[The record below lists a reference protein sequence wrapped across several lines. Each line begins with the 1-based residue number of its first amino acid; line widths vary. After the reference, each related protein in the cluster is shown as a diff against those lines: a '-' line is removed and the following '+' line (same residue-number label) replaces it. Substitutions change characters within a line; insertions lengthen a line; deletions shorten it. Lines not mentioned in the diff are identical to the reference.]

1 MAKKKE
7 NIQKKIA
14 EENAKN
20 LKALKAEE
28 SLQTNISAILS
39 KRVQGQKKLNQ
50 SQKDLLTDIQG
61 ETDLANKLT
70 KIQNAKKAILLK
82 QAKTGKDI
90 GKALLAQLD
99 DLDEIVR
106 LEGKRQESADHYQEL
121 LDDRKKTLNN
131 ILGLNDEISK
141 AVARGGVAALAMN
154 KAFENVGTSL
164 TAHVDTM
171 KQMVTS
177 QGFSVKEAMA
187 LKGSV
192 DMASMSLTGMLYGSD
207 ALASSAT
214 AIADKFGNVNA
225 ATSEMIKGVTEVASL
240 TGDAASATDLVVAFQ
255 DAGVEAG
262 DVSDHIKTIAEKH
275 GVNAK
280 KMLEGMTSQTHRLKS
295 ASKEQLDSI
304 LEQNAA
310 LIKQGTNMDNLNA
323 SADSMLDIESSLKAA
338 AKARVML
345 GRDVNDSAVRAA
357 AIEMKS
363 ATSED
368 ERAAARE
375 KMSQAILD
383 GVGGQEEFNKLTD
396 VQLDALSATYGMTKD
411 QLTTQMANKKVQDEL
426 TAKYGDS
433 ADTVQ
438 ALQGAFAS
446 ATSGAGT
453 LAIEFGKVY
462 LKALAFKLISGE
474 GVGGATKMFGG
485 LTKVLG
491 LNKIATVAST
501 VATGIYNGVIAAK
514 NMVVGAGI
522 ALMNSSF
529 VVKTKDFILDKA
541 SAAQALVV
549 NGYLAAR
556 NVIMNTTLGRYI
568 ALGAAKLV
576 DTARTLLG
584 IGATVGQTTANVG
597 LAASQTTLGTTGA
610 AAGGGMAAA
619 GAGLGAF
626 GAAAAPAIPII
637 LAIGAALLLASPAI
651 YAFSLVIQALA
662 PIITG
667 IATVMGN
674 VLMKAI
680 DKLPEIITA
689 VADGFVTMLGAL
701 TPEAIGGL
709 LLLGP
714 ALLMASVGMIAF
726 SAAMLVGGLGSF
738 FGGGIIDDITEL
750 AMIGPQLAI
759 AGEGLASITT
769 NLSEVSGVIETLS
782 ASLSTMG
789 SVTTPLFAVAAG
801 LYSIAG
807 GLVSVAGAGLLS
819 SPIIGGLI
827 GLAAVAPALQS
838 LGDFFGVGDE
848 SSEPST
854 DGDSSLITEIK
865 ALGKELIGMRG
876 DIQSQPILINVDGK
890 VVSKISR
897 VQSRQ
902 VSSKNGFGG

>member
-1 MAKKKE
+1 MASEKKIKDQQRFNESVKEELKLREKERGLLNSLISLAKIKGKISNDAKITQQNLAASLTQTVQLESESEKVNARIEAVQRAKLELIEEAEEKGEAINAHLINQLDQTE
-7 NIQKKIA
+7 NI
-14 EENAKN
+14 
-20 LKALKAEE
+20 LKANRERA
-28 SLQTNISAILS
+28 AI
-39 KRVQGQKKLNQ
+39 N
-50 SQKDLLTDIQG
+50 D
-61 ETDLANKLT
+61 
-70 KIQNAKKAILLK
+70 
-82 QAKTGKDI
+82 
-90 GKALLAQLD
+90 
-99 DLDEIVR
+99 
-106 LEGKRQESADHYQEL
+106 EL
-121 LDDRKKTLNN
+121 LSTTKN
-131 ILGLNDEISK
+131 ILRLDSELERAIAK
-141 AVARGGVAALAMN
+141 GGVAALAMN
-154 KAFENVGTSL
+154 KAFTNVGTSL
-164 TAHVDTM
+164 TAHVDTL
-171 KQMVTS
+171 KQMVTQ
-177 QGFSVKEAMA
+177 QGLSVKEAFA
-187 LKGSV
+187 LKGNI
-192 DMASMSLTGMLYGSD
+192 DQASMSLTGMLYGSD

-295 ASKEQLDSI
+295 ASKEQLDTI
-304 LEQNAA
+304 LSTNAA
-310 LIKQGTNMDNLNA
+310 LIKQGTNMDNINA
-323 SADSMLDIESSLKAA
+323 TADSMLDIESSLRAS

-357 AIEMKS
+357 ALELKS
-363 ATSED
+363 AGTD
-368 ERAAARE
+368 DARQAAAE
-375 KMSQAILD
+375 KMQQAILD
-383 GVGGQEEFNKLTD
+383 GVGGQEKFNKLTD
-396 VQLDALSATYGMTKD
+396 TQLDSLSSAYGMTTD
-411 QLTTQMANKKVQDEL
+411 NLSTMMSQKKVQDEL

-438 ALQGAFAS
+438 ALQGAFKS

-462 LKALAFKLISGE
+462 LKALAFKLISGD
-474 GVGGATKMFGG
+474 GIGGATKMFGG

-514 NMVVGAGI
+514 NMVVGASI

-576 DTARTLLG
+576 DIARGWLSVGSTA
-584 IGATVGQTTANVG
+584 AQTTANFG
-597 LAASQTTLGTTGA
+597 LAGSQQLLGTTGA
-610 AAGGGMAAA
+610 SAGGGMAAA
-619 GAGLGAF
+619 GTGLGAF
-626 GAAAAPAIPII
+626 GTAAVGAIPII
-637 LAIGAALLLASPAI
+637 LAIGAALLMASPAI
-651 YAFSLVIQALA
+651 NAFSKVIEALA

-680 DKLPEIITA
+680 DKLPLIITA
-689 VADGFVTMLGAL
+689 VADGLVNMMNAVTIENVGAM
-701 TPEAIGGL
+701 

-714 ALLMASVGMIAF
+714 ALM
-726 SAAMLVGGLGSF
+726 
-738 FGGGIIDDITEL
+738 
-750 AMIGPQLAI
+750 
-759 AGEGLASITT
+759 
-769 NLSEVSGVIETLS
+769 GV
-782 ASLSTMG
+782 A
-789 SVTTPLFAVAAG
+789 
-801 LYSIAG
+801 
-807 GLVSVAGAGLLS
+807 
-819 SPIIGGLI
+819 I
-827 GLAAVAPALQS
+827 GLAAIGYMGIPGLLALTGLGAITVLLAPTLMGIADS
-838 LGDFFGVGDE
+838 IGDMMGGDSDE
-848 SSEPST
+848 SDTEDGNSE
-854 DGDSSLITEIK
+854 LITEIK

-902 VSSKNGFGG
+902 VSSKSGFGG

>member
-1 MAKKKE
+1 MASEKKIKDQQRFNESVKEELKLRERERGILNSLVSLAKVKGKISNDAKITQQNLAASLTETVQLESESEKVNARIEAVQRAKLELIEEAEEKGEAINAHLINQLDQTE
-7 NIQKKIA
+7 NI
-14 EENAKN
+14 
-20 LKALKAEE
+20 LKANRERA
-28 SLQTNISAILS
+28 AI
-39 KRVQGQKKLNQ
+39 N
-50 SQKDLLTDIQG
+50 D
-61 ETDLANKLT
+61 
-70 KIQNAKKAILLK
+70 
-82 QAKTGKDI
+82 
-90 GKALLAQLD
+90 
-99 DLDEIVR
+99 
-106 LEGKRQESADHYQEL
+106 EL
-121 LDDRKKTLNN
+121 LSTTKN
-131 ILGLNDEISK
+131 ILGLDSELERAIAK
-141 AVARGGVAALAMN
+141 GGVAALAMN
-154 KAFENVGTSL
+154 KAFANVGASL
-164 TAHVDTM
+164 TAHIDTM
-171 KQMVTS
+171 KEMVTQ
-177 QGFSVKEAMA
+177 QGLSVKEAFA
-187 LKGSV
+187 LKGNI
-192 DMASMSLTGMLYGSD
+192 DQASMSFTGLLYGSD
-207 ALASSAT
+207 ALAASAT
-214 AIADKFGNVNA
+214 AITEKFGNVNA

-368 ERAAARE
+368 ERAVARE
-375 KMSQAILD
+375 KMSQAILQ

-446 ATSGAGT
+446 ATAGAGT

-462 LKALAFKLISGE
+462 LKALAFKLVSGE
-474 GVGGATKMFGG
+474 GIGGATKMFGG
-485 LTKVLG
+485 LSKALG

-501 VATGIYNGVIAAK
+501 AATGIYNGVIAAK
-514 NMVVGAGI
+514 NVVVGA
-522 ALMNSSF
+522 AVTLMNSSF

-541 SAAQALVV
+541 AAAQALVV
-549 NGYLAAR
+549 NGYMAAR
-556 NVIMNTTLGRYI
+556 NLIMNTTLGRYI

-576 DTARTLLG
+576 DIARGWLSVGSTVAQT
-584 IGATVGQTTANVG
+584 GANAG
-597 LAASQTTLGTTGA
+597 LAASQVTLGTTGA

-626 GAAAAPAIPII
+626 GTAAAPAIPII
-637 LAIGAALLLASPAI
+637 LAIGAALLMASPGI

-667 IATVMGN
+667 IATVIGD

-680 DKLPEIITA
+680 DKLPPIITA
-689 VADGFVTMLGAL
+689 VADGLVNMMNAVTMENVGAM
-701 TPEAIGGL
+701 

-714 ALLMASVGMIAF
+714 ALMGVAF
-726 SAAMLVGGLGSF
+726 
-738 FGGGIIDDITEL
+738 
-750 AMIGPQLAI
+750 
-759 AGEGLASITT
+759 
-769 NLSEVSGVIETLS
+769 
-782 ASLSTMG
+782 
-789 SVTTPLFAVAAG
+789 
-801 LYSIAG
+801 
-807 GLVSVAGAGLLS
+807 
-819 SPIIGGLI
+819 
-827 GLAAVAPALQS
+827 GLAAIGLMGVPGLLALAGLGAVTVLLAPS
-838 LGDFFGVGDE
+838 LMGIADSIGDMMGGDSDE
-848 SSEPST
+848 SDT
-854 DGDSSLITEIK
+854 DDGNSALITEIK

>member
-1 MAKKKE
+1 MASE
-7 NIQKKIA
+7 KKIKDQQRFNKSVK
-14 EENAKN
+14 EE
-20 LKALKAEE
+20 LKLREME
-28 SLQTNISAILS
+28 RTIVN
-39 KRVQGQKKLNQ
+39 
-50 SQKDLLTDIQG
+50 DLL
-61 ETDLANKLT
+61 KLT
-70 KIQNAKKAILLK
+70 KVKGKISNDAKKTQQDLAASLTESFDLETESEKVNARINVIQKAKLELIEEAEEKGEAINAHL
-82 QAKTGKDI
+82 I
-90 GKALLAQLD
+90 NQLD
-99 DLDEIVR
+99 QTENILKGEREKAAIND
-106 LEGKRQESADHYQEL
+106 EL
-121 LDDRKKTLNN
+121 LSTTKN
-131 ILGLNDEISK
+131 ILGLDTEIEQAIAK
-141 AVARGGVAALAMN
+141 GGVAALAMN
-154 KAFENVGTSL
+154 KAFENIGTSL
-164 TAHVDTM
+164 TAHVDTL
-171 KQMVTS
+171 KQMVTQ
-177 QGFSVKEAMA
+177 QGLSVKEAMA

-207 ALASSAT
+207 ALAESAS
-214 AIADKFGNVNA
+214 AITEKFGNVNA

-280 KMLEGMTSQTHRLKS
+280 KMLEGLTSQTHRLKS

-323 SADSMLDIESSLKAA
+323 TADSMLDIESSLKAA

-357 AIEMKS
+357 AIELKS

-396 VQLDALSATYGMTKD
+396 DQLDALSATYGMTKD

-446 ATSGAGT
+446 ATAGAGT

-462 LKALAFKLISGE
+462 LKALAFKLVSGE
-474 GVGGATKMFGG
+474 GIGGATKMFGG
-485 LTKVLG
+485 LSKVLG

-501 VATGIYNGVIAAK
+501 VATGIYNGVIATK
-514 NMVVGAGI
+514 NFLVGAAT
-522 ALMNSSF
+522 ALMNSNF
-529 VVKTKDFILDKA
+529 IVKTKDFILDKA

-549 NGYLAAR
+549 NGYMAAR
-556 NVIMNTTLGRYI
+556 NLIMNTTLGRYI

-576 DTARTLLG
+576 DIARGWLSVGSTA
-584 IGATVGQTTANVG
+584 AQTTANFG
-597 LAASQTTLGTTGA
+597 LAGSQQLLGTTGA
-610 AAGGGMAAA
+610 TAGGGMAAA

-626 GAAAAPAIPII
+626 GTAAAPAIPII

-667 IATVMGN
+667 IATVIGN

-689 VADGFVTMLGAL
+689 VANGFVSIMEAV
-701 TPEAIGGL
+701 TPENVLGMLA
-709 LLLGP
+709 LGP
-714 ALLMASVGMIAF
+714 ALLSASVGMIAF
-726 SAAMLVGGLGSF
+726 SAAMLVGGLGSL
-738 FGGGIIDDITEL
+738 FGGGIISEMTDL

-759 AGEGLASITT
+759 AGEALASVAGNISII
-769 NLSEVSGVIETLS
+769 SE
-782 ASLSTMG
+782 SLQG
-789 SVTTPLFAVAAG
+789 LGGLVTPLYA
-801 LYSIAG
+801 LAG
-807 GLVSVAGAGLLS
+807 GLMSIS
-819 SPIIGGLI
+819 GGLSAVALAGI
-827 GLAAVAPALQS
+827 MAIPIFSALGGLAAITPTLEG
-838 LGDFFGVGDE
+838 LGSVFGGDE

>member
-1 MAKKKE
+1 MASEKKIKDQQRFNESVKEELKLRERERGILNSLVSLAKVQGKISNDAKITQQNLAASLTKSVQLESESEKVNARIQAVQRAKLELIEEAEKKGNAINAHLINQLDQTENILKE
-7 NIQKKIA
+7 NRERA
-14 EENAKN
+14 
-20 LKALKAEE
+20 
-28 SLQTNISAILS
+28 AI
-39 KRVQGQKKLNQ
+39 N
-50 SQKDLLTDIQG
+50 D
-61 ETDLANKLT
+61 
-70 KIQNAKKAILLK
+70 
-82 QAKTGKDI
+82 
-90 GKALLAQLD
+90 
-99 DLDEIVR
+99 
-106 LEGKRQESADHYQEL
+106 EL
-121 LDDRKKTLNN
+121 LSTTKN
-131 ILGLNDEISK
+131 ILGLDSELELAIAK
-141 AVARGGVAALAMN
+141 GGVAALAMN

-177 QGFSVKEAMA
+177 QGLSVKEAMA

-207 ALASSAT
+207 ALAASAT
-214 AIADKFGNVNA
+214 AITEKFGNVNA

-295 ASKEQLDSI
+295 ASKEQLDTI
-304 LEQNAA
+304 LSTNAA
-310 LIKQGTNMDNLNA
+310 LIKQGTNMDNINA
-323 SADSMLDIESSLKAA
+323 TADSMLDIESSLKAS

-357 AIEMKS
+357 AIELKS
-363 ATSED
+363 AGTAD
-368 ERAAARE
+368 ARKAAAE
-375 KMSQAILD
+375 KMQQAILQ
-383 GVGGQEEFNKLTD
+383 GVGGQEEFNKLNDT
-396 VQLDALSATYGMTKD
+396 QLDSLSAAYGMTTDNLSTMMSQKE
-411 QLTTQMANKKVQDEL
+411 VQDEL

-446 ATSGAGT
+446 ATAGAGT

-462 LKALAFKLISGE
+462 LKALAFKLVSGE
-474 GVGGATKMFGG
+474 GIGGATKMFGG
-485 LTKVLG
+485 LSKALG

-514 NMVVGAGI
+514 NIVVGA
-522 ALMNSSF
+522 AVTLMNSNF

-541 SAAQALVV
+541 AAAQALVV
-549 NGYLAAR
+549 NGYMAAR
-556 NVIMNTTLGRYI
+556 NVIMNSTLGRYI

-576 DTARTLLG
+576 DTARTFLG
-584 IGATVGQTTANVG
+584 IGATVAQTGANVG
-597 LAASQTTLGTTGA
+597 LATSQTALGTTGA

-619 GAGLGAF
+619 GTGLGAF
-626 GAAAAPAIPII
+626 GTAAAPAIPII
-637 LAIGAALLLASPAI
+637 LAIGAALLMASPAI

-667 IATVMGN
+667 IATVIGD

-689 VADGFVTMLGAL
+689 VSDGFVNMMNSVTMENVGA
-701 TPEAIGGL
+701 I

-714 ALLMASVGMIAF
+714 ALMGVAF
-726 SAAMLVGGLGSF
+726 
-738 FGGGIIDDITEL
+738 
-750 AMIGPQLAI
+750 
-759 AGEGLASITT
+759 
-769 NLSEVSGVIETLS
+769 
-782 ASLSTMG
+782 
-789 SVTTPLFAVAAG
+789 
-801 LYSIAG
+801 
-807 GLVSVAGAGLLS
+807 
-819 SPIIGGLI
+819 
-827 GLAAVAPALQS
+827 GLAAIGFLGIPGLLALTGLGAVTVLLAPS
-838 LGDFFGVGDE
+838 LMGIADSIGDMMGGDSD
-848 SSEPST
+848 SSESDT
-854 DGDSSLITEIK
+854 DDGNSALITEIK